1 MTGKSAKDCWLEEQA
16 PSAIYAR
23 TILEALRGH
32 WWNMTAARF
41 ASYCEELRNDCEKVS

>member
-23 TILEALRGH
+23 TILEAHVATGGI
-32 WWNMTAARF
+32 
-41 ASYCEELRNDCEKVS
+41 YII